1 MQTRLNTFLS
11 VSSMKVLASENQRE
25 QEDGQQAQGANQHS
39 TQVHV
44 YKGNMHQNS
53 DLIQSKIL
61 GVFHKRHIGD
71 VAQVA

>member
-1 MQTRLNTFLS
+1 
-11 VSSMKVLASENQRE
+11 MKVLASENQSE

-39 TQVHV
+39 TQIHV

-53 DLIQSKIL
+53 DLIQNKIL
-61 GVFHKRHIGD
+61 GVFQITYDAYLTPSRKRHIGD